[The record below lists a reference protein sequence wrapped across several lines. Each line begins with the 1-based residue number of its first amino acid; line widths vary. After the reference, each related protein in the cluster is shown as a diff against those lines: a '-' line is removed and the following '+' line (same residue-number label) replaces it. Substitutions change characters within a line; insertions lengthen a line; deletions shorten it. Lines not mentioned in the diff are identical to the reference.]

1 MGQMRETW
9 KMRKVPKMRAIG
21 RKEKGEK
28 EKEEQEG
35 REGEKNDRR
44 AREHA
49 GSRLRSTAGGLAGV
63 ALLSI
68 FLTACSHELTEPPP
82 VSPTVAL
89 ATSPA
94 SAAQPSPDD
103 FGEPLLTL
111 AGASPAEGKAP
122 LSVEFNVEIEGG
134 TPPFRITW
142 RFGDDSPPVAASSPT
157 YTYASPGRYRAE
169 VAVHDGGGDSDTDWI
184 EITVLR

>member
-1 MGQMRETW
+1 MEKTVKLW
-9 KMRKVPKMRAIG
+9 KRTDQRAP
-21 RKEKGEK
+21 
-28 EKEEQEG
+28 
-35 REGEKNDRR
+35 
-44 AREHA
+44 EHA
-49 GSRLRSTAGGLAGV
+49 GSRRRPDTGRLAGV

-68 FLTACSHELTEPPP
+68 FLTACSRELTELPRL
-82 VSPTVAL
+82 SPTVAL

-94 SAAQPSPDD
+94 SPAHPSPDD

-111 AGASPAEGKAP
+111 AGAAPAEGKAP

-142 RFGDDSPPVAASSPT
+142 RFGDDSPPVAAPSPT

-169 VAVHDGGGDSDTDWI
+169 VAVHDGGGDSDIDWI